1 MVKKTDILI
10 IGGGSAGFGAAY
22 RAVSGG
28 NCTVTL
34 VEKNPGLGGT
44 STYGGVNCWEPGY
57 GGNGVHHLLA
67 QNLQSKDAAC
77 VAKTTDTVTDE
88 TPWGVSERCTEP
100 YDETLERSFRN
111 WQQQRR
117 FQFEP
122 QAMSAEMLSLLQEKD
137 TFGKLDI
144 LFSSVAVD
152 VEKKD
157 RAISSVTVS
166 TPEGNIQIQPKIVLD
181 CTGDIVVAR
190 KAGCSYRVGEDSR
203 FVYDESNAP
212 DDSQPIINGL
222 TQVFRVTPCD
232 QEFVDEVPET
242 YSDVDLTQWLSVLN
256 ETNRPVSCFNY
267 YPNGDININMLPTL
281 PGEIWLDLPE
291 QAVKHIAEARVYTYW
306 NWVQTKKQF
315 RGYRIKEI
323 FPMLGIRESYRLV
336 GRYVLKEQD
345 LRNGCSCELGPTH
358 TIAYSDH
365 PADIHGRTNKT
376 GGATMFAP
384 YGIPYECMLPVEIDN
399 LLVACRGA
407 SFSHIASS
415 SVRLSR
421 TMIALGE
428 AAGEAA
434 AQCVQKNLTPAQV
447 DIADLRNKLGI
458 V

>member
-1 MVKKTDILI
+1 M
-10 IGGGSAGFGAAY
+10 
-22 RAVSGG
+22 
-28 NCTVTL
+28 
-34 VEKNPGLGGT
+34 
-44 STYGGVNCWEPGY
+44 
-57 GGNGVHHLLA
+57 
-67 QNLQSKDAAC
+67 
-77 VAKTTDTVTDE
+77 
-88 TPWGVSERCTEP
+88 
-100 YDETLERSFRN
+100 YDE
-111 WQQQRR
+111 
-117 FQFEP
+117 P
-122 QAMSAEMLSLLQEKD
+122 
-137 TFGKLDI
+137 
-144 LFSSVAVD
+144 
-152 VEKKD
+152 
-157 RAISSVTVS
+157 
-166 TPEGNIQIQPKIVLD
+166 
-181 CTGDIVVAR
+181 
-190 KAGCSYRVGEDSR
+190 
-203 FVYDESNAP
+203 NAP